1 MTEHRTGPEIERL
14 NEQVS
19 QLRRERD
26 HVAYLLLAA
35 EQQVARLLA
44 MKESVPE
51 TPPPPPP
58 PATPPAPTQPSRPKK
73 PISTARRVKRRIKRA
88 LAAQ

>member
-1 MTEHRTGPEIERL
+1 MTEQQTAREIERL
-14 NEQVS
+14 NHKLD
-19 QLRRERD
+19 QLRHERD

-44 MKESVPE
+44 MKESVPD
-51 TPPPPPP
+51 TPPP
-58 PATPPAPTQPSRPKK
+58 AAPPAPTKSSRPQK
-73 PISTARRVKRRIKRA
+73 PISTVKRAKRRIKRA